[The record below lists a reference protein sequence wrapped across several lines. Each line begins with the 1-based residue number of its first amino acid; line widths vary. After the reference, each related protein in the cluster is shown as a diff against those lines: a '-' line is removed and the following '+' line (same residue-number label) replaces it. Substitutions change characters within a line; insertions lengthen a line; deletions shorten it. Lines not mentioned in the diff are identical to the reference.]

1 MSTQQHQPPK
11 QLTSEQKTAIDNSRV
26 NREAT
31 AEEIFNYLYDG
42 NRSSLTRAAR
52 RLSLK
57 NAKRWLPGVH
67 VLPRSPQTLYV
78 SVPLE
83 QFSNVNAVIYNDY
96 CLASV
101 NPIRVM
107 SRSRITF
114 AVHEFELICCPRS
127 VFKYVAKAKYIR
139 TPNLLKNMANSPVT
153 EDDFLI
159 RRTRPLDAC
168 DIVHCPNEDIFAA
181 LPVIVQR
188 RIQTYGL
195 NEMLNTTS
203 NTA

>member
-1 MSTQQHQPPK
+1 M
-11 QLTSEQKTAIDNSRV
+11 DNCRV

-31 AEEIFNYLYDG
+31 AEDIFDFLYNG
-42 NRSSLTRAAR
+42 NRSSLTRIVR
-52 RLSLK
+52 RLSSK
-57 NAKRWLPGVH
+57 TAKRWLPGIH
-67 VLPRSPQTLYV
+67 VLPRSPQTVYM

-83 QFSNVNAVIYNDY
+83 QFSDANAVIYNDY

-107 SRSRITF
+107 ARNRITF

-139 TPNLLKNMANSPVT
+139 TQNLLKNMANSPVT
-153 EDDFLI
+153 EDDYLI
-159 RRTRPLDAC
+159 KRLRPLDAC
-168 DIVHCPNEDIFAA
+168 DIVHCPNEAIFTT

-195 NEMLNTTS
+195 NEMLNTAS